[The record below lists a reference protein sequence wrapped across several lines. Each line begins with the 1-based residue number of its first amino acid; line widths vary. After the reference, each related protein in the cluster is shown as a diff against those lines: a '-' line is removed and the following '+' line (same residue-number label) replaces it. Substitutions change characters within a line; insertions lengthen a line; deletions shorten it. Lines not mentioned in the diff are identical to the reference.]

1 MLFKQSAFQ
10 HPTCWFKIVTSV
22 KDKNLGIATNDFVA
36 EKILE
41 RISSGEQAAVNDC
54 LDQYGGL
61 VWSLAKRM
69 LPDKN
74 DAEDAVQEIFIE
86 VWRNANRFDET
97 KSSETTFIAMIA
109 RRRLIDRLRK
119 TTRQPNQ
126 SSLDE
131 MIFEPT
137 GADGREVHTSIEAK
151 RAAIAM
157 NELRPEQRN
166 VLQLSIVEGYSH
178 SEISEVM
185 GIPLGTV
192 KTHARR
198 GLMEVRNA
206 LEADS
211 NRSGKEVSA

>member
-1 MLFKQSAFQ
+1 MLFEQSTFQ
-10 HPTCWFKIVTSV
+10 HPARWFNIETSV
-22 KDKNLGIATNDFVA
+22 REKNFGIETYDFVA

-41 RISSGEQAAVNDC
+41 RISSGDQTAVNDC

-86 VWRNANRFDET
+86 VWKNADRFDET

-119 TTRQPNQ
+119 TTRQPGQ
-126 SSLDE
+126 DSLDE
-131 MIFEPT
+131 MLYEPT

-151 RAAIAM
+151 RAAKAM
-157 NELRPEQRN
+157 NDLRPEQRN

-211 NRSGKEVSA
+211 SRSGKEVSA